1 MRGVGNCRDLEQR
14 VLATL
19 IVRHEGLL
27 RSYAATLGGSVGR
40 LVISLLYFVALA
52 NSLSIG
58 DFGLFATASAVGVV
72 LSRTVSFGFVS
83 PLYRI
88 ASMKPQL
95 LGAYYA
101 GFLTSALISL
111 PLTAVLA
118 AVVFLSFFSGQMTV
132 LAFALIVA
140 AEALLWR
147 SLEVVVI
154 VNNGLG
160 RFAKAS
166 VLVVAGTLLRAL
178 FALAFAVLT
187 SHQLEQWAW
196 CYFAANAMALAV
208 ALTFFLPR
216 RKLRFR
222 PELYRRRMS
231 DSIWTAGAEILLYM
245 QMELDK
251 LVVLAIA
258 GAEVSGIYAIV
269 MRLADLTAV
278 PVRSFNML
286 FVQRLMRATEALKS
300 VMAKAGLEAMIFAV
314 SIAGFAFLS
323 AVLWLYPNAL
333 GRNVAVVS
341 GTLAL
346 ALAVPGFRNII
357 EYHAE
362 ILYARGQT
370 GIRMLNLGLLA
381 ALKVLLLGLVLMPSP
396 DTAEWLM
403 SLNAAFA
410 ALWLCSALLTYS
422 ALRRPANRV

>member
-1 MRGVGNCRDLEQR
+1 
-14 VLATL
+14 
-19 IVRHEGLL
+19 
-27 RSYAATLGGSVGR
+27 
-40 LVISLLYFVALA
+40 
-52 NSLSIG
+52 
-58 DFGLFATASAVGVV
+58 
-72 LSRTVSFGFVS
+72 
-83 PLYRI
+83 
-88 ASMKPQL
+88 
-95 LGAYYA
+95 
-101 GFLTSALISL
+101 
-111 PLTAVLA
+111 
-118 AVVFLSFFSGQMTV
+118 
-132 LAFALIVA
+132 
-140 AEALLWR
+140 
-147 SLEVVVI
+147 
-154 VNNGLG
+154 
-160 RFAKAS
+160 
-166 VLVVAGTLLRAL
+166 
-178 FALAFAVLT
+178 
-187 SHQLEQWAW
+187 
-196 CYFAANAMALAV
+196 
-208 ALTFFLPR
+208 
-216 RKLRFR
+216 
-222 PELYRRRMS
+222 
-231 DSIWTAGAEILLYM
+231 
-245 QMELDK
+245 
-251 LVVLAIA
+251 
-258 GAEVSGIYAIV
+258 

-314 SIAGFAFLS
+314 SITGFAFLS